1 MDLFLARHGETVS
14 NAVGRAL
21 GGGGDSPLTAN
32 GVRQAEEMG
41 KLLAGIT
48 FDAVYSSPLG
58 RAVDTVRIAFQ
69 GKAQPSLDGP
79 CGLWLAAQRRAI
91 KGNELGLMT
100 SCVT

>member
-58 RAVDTVRIAFQ
+58 L
-69 GKAQPSLDGP
+69 SLIHISEP
-79 CGLWLAAQRRAI
+79 TRR
-91 KGNELGLMT
+91 
-100 SCVT
+100 S